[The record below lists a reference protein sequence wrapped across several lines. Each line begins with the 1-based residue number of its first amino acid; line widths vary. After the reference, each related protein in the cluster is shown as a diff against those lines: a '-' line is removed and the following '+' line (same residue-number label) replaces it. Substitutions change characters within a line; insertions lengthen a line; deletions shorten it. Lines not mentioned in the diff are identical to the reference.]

1 MLYNIALAFRWPN
14 HPAKRITMG
23 VHNMFSLFLL
33 GLTPAR
39 SINYRPKTSE
49 ICRIFCT
56 VLLFWS
62 LIIIHEWGV
71 IEKKLEKIRLFDFST
86 RQKNVVYET
95 SLITIHTGRL
105 YSHMIFFLSKGC
117 GAQCVRYSSVHIW
130 QARYICNFEI
140 LTRIVLRS
148 NCKSA
153 SLFLFIHIWF
163 EGGNL
168 ISTEK
173 KT

>member
-1 MLYNIALAFRWPN
+1 MWWWCRTCVSINVDTNTLDWILNKRSGGRQFLKIMLYNIALAFRWPN

-105 YSHMIFFLSKGC
+105 YSHMIFFSEQRVWC
-117 GAQCVRYSSVHIW
+117 PVC
-130 QARYICNFEI
+130 
-140 LTRIVLRS
+140 
-148 NCKSA
+148 
-153 SLFLFIHIWF
+153 SLFQC
-163 EGGNL
+163 
-168 ISTEK
+168 SYMAS
-173 KT
+173 